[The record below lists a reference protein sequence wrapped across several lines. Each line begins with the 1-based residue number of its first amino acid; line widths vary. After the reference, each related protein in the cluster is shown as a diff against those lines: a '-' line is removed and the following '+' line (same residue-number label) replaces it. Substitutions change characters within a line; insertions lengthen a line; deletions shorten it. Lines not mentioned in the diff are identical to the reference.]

1 VAFAF
6 PPVQLLQQMLEMGRQ
21 GRCLRAEVMLQP
33 FADGVADRSAGAAID
48 LLAIHDSFR
57 FAFIST

>member
-1 VAFAF
+1 VVFAV
-6 PPVQLLQQMLEMGRQ
+6 PPAQLFQQMLEIGRQ
-21 GRCLRAEVMLQP
+21 GRYLWAEVLLQP
-33 FADGVADRSAGAAID
+33 FANGVADRSAGAAID

>member
-1 VAFAF
+1 VAFGF

-21 GRCLRAEVMLQP
+21 RRCLRAEVLLQP

-48 LLAIHDSFR
+48 LLVIHDRFR
-57 FAFIST
+57 FGFIST